1 MIMHFKNF
9 KICHQIIKWQHHAIK
24 KKPIRLRMLILLSL
38 IITINVIPPTNKVL
52 NTSPNTE
59 TKPPR
64 QFSVTLALFQQTDN
78 NDTNSDNSTD
88 STSNTTTQQNTTNTT
103 TDSTDRNTTSETTTK
118 TRRETDY
125 AAEFTFL
132 VLAALD
138 LIVRLIVLGL
148 VAAAI
153 IWWIFWV
160 FRVFPEFLAD
170 VGRRSEEA
178 YGKIGLFIY
187 VLIMAPSLLVFLIKT
202 LLRVV
207 QLLMQAILE
216 FLARPLFVAAVTIL
230 LVIF

>member
-1 MIMHFKNF
+1 MFLPLRIMVSTF
-9 KICHQIIKWQHHAIK
+9 
-24 KKPIRLRMLILLSL
+24 LLVLIL
-38 IITINVIPPTNKVL
+38 IIIPATA
-52 NTSPNTE
+52 TGF
-59 TKPPR
+59 R
-64 QFSVTLALFQQTDN
+64 IIQTDA
-78 NDTNSDNSTD
+78 TTK
-88 STSNTTTQQNTTNTT
+88 NTTQRKQ
-103 TDSTDRNTTSETTTK
+103 
-118 TRRETDY
+118 RETDY
-125 AAEFTFL
+125 AAEFTLL

-178 YGKIGLFIY
+178 YGKIGLFIF

-216 FLARPLFVAAVTIL
+216 FLTKPLFIAVWMLIL
-230 LVIF
+230 HIL